1 MAEVTKEEHVYQ
13 TAMLRDKKTLRLYE
27 YRRLI
32 RFTGIMNAI
41 RVHELRLKV
50 SPLKMWKQ
58 VSDNDLKNYI
68 TVYNID

>member
-1 MAEVTKEEHVYQ
+1 MAKITNEQHVYQ
-13 TAMLRDKKTLRLYE
+13 IAVLRDKKSLRLYE

-32 RFTGIMNAI
+32 RFTDIMNAI
-41 RVHELRLKV
+41 RVHEIRLKV
-50 SPLKMWKQ
+50 GPIREWKQ